1 MSANR
6 IADLNHQVSSE
17 ANEGRRN
24 ALVRQK
30 TAVENFRRYVMRNK
44 HAADLDSPEKLENVL
59 KEVHGDDYG
68 NWIRGTFGLEP
79 LDELDEYGPRE
90 PSST

>member
-1 MSANR
+1 
-6 IADLNHQVSSE
+6 
-17 ANEGRRN
+17 
-24 ALVRQK
+24 
-30 TAVENFRRYVMRNK
+30 
-44 HAADLDSPEKLENVL
+44 
-59 KEVHGDDYG
+59 VHGDDYG